1 MTFKSVSLFEKSM
14 FRENGKNIKAYSG
27 IDEIFGLSSCDNVA
41 ADDLEIRVVLLDVAD
56 HVLQKRTN

>member
-1 MTFKSVSLFEKSM
+1 
-14 FRENGKNIKAYSG
+14 
-27 IDEIFGLSSCDNVA
+27 LSSCDNVA